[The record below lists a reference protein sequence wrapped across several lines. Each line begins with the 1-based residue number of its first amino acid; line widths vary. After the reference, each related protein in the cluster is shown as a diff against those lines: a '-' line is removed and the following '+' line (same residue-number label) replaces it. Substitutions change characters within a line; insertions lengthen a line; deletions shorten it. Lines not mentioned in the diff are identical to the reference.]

1 MYRSPQLIPV
11 DKTER
16 GKMLVELITEKQRK
30 DEEEHIEE
38 TTDTLAVLQTDD
50 NQGKNKDYQLS
61 IRTVVYDS

>member
-1 MYRSPQLIPV
+1 MNDSLQLIPV

-30 DEEEHIEE
+30 DEQEQIEE

-50 NQGKNKDYQLS
+50 NQGN
-61 IRTVVYDS
+61 I